1 MDSFI
6 YLKDSYSQGLLLFN
20 YLTSHVEH
28 YIQIHDVDC
37 AAPLCAPFDLLI
49 FMLRLVP

>member
-6 YLKDSYSQGLLLFN
+6 YLKDNYSQGLLLN
-20 YLTSHVEH
+20 YLTPHVEH
-28 YIQIHDVDC
+28 YIQIPDVDC
-37 AAPLCAPFDLLI
+37 GAPLCAPCDLLI